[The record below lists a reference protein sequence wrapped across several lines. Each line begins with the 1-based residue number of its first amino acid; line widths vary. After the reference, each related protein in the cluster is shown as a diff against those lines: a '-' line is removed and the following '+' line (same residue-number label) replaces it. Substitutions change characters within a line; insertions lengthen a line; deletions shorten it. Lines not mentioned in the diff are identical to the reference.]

1 LHRLRYMR
9 GSFLMEQSFPL
20 EGRKLVASV
29 SRFGSF
35 TLLLL
40 AVVGLIASFKPIRA
54 GAQENI
60 LRNSN
65 LTLGKDAPESWSTE
79 AWQRGADF
87 TTFNWKHPVGAPG
100 EVEISSIKPN
110 DASWMQKLHLAPGWY
125 HFTAS
130 MRTEGVPTGN
140 TGAYISILEDGI
152 VSDFLYGT
160 NNWRE
165 LGFYLKVGE
174 AGADVELACRVG
186 GFASLNT
193 GKAACRDF
201 RGVKIEA
208 PPEGATHKYEL
219 DLIRGGGIPPP
230 SSGTNNSTLVMVLF
244 VGAIAVLVGV
254 LIWRKSRNAR
264 IAESSDTMLSEER
277 SHIEPR
283 RKIEIALFFVS
294 LLSYAYFYQA
304 ADHSTGARF
313 DLIRAMLERHSLWIE
328 GYAGFNTADI
338 VQLHSHVYSNKAPG
352 GSFTG
357 ILPWV
362 IVTTIL
368 KLFLGP
374 PNGMYWALATYLTTV
389 LCVSLIAAITIVV
402 VYRLALLF
410 GTTHRRAI
418 AVALTLAF
426 ATIMFPYATEF
437 TGEPIAACCV
447 VASFY
452 LLASPEGSA
461 TRAFISGLLAGW
473 ATLCD
478 YPTFILAAALAVYAV
493 SRLGGLRKAWP
504 FAVGAAMVAALL
516 LLYNY
521 LAFGNP
527 LFLSY
532 EAYMLPGN
540 KEWFPEQS
548 VGFAGVTYPKVHLL
562 WDVLFDPQRGL
573 FFCNPVLLL
582 SIPGLVYFSG
592 VKILRAEFFL
602 LSLSIL
608 TFILFNASYGESIIY
623 WGGGTA
629 TGPRHLL
636 SAVPFMVLALAFL
649 PDGLNAI
656 LGAGALVS
664 AFLMLMATAV
674 EPHLPYEYLNPF
686 RDFVWPAYLRGDLA
700 YNKSSYFSG
709 GPIAGDSIAF
719 NLGKFAGWPGAVQL
733 LPLAALWIGA
743 AIYILHT
750 LRAGTLSRAFRFS
763 VAAAT
768 VAIAALFAPPIA
780 GALLDHHEYEGGH
793 GLLGRY
799 YEGSRADAFPPH
811 IRRVDAE
818 INFDSIAQ
826 LGALPPPSVVV
837 WTGEILAPAA
847 GLYRF
852 TIEVDDSGW
861 LKIDD
866 RTVIADPGEIS
877 KMRDTGSIYL
887 STGKHRI
894 ELGERN
900 IWGEASMRLFWQPP
914 GANEEIVPSASLTP
928 RDYEDRLARP

>member
-1 LHRLRYMR
+1 
-9 GSFLMEQSFPL
+9 
-20 EGRKLVASV
+20 VASV

-35 TLLLL
+35 ALLLL
-40 AVVGLIASFKPIRA
+40 AVVGLFAVVKPIRA
-54 GAQENI
+54 CAQEII

-65 LTLGKDAPESWSTE
+65 LILGKDAPDSWSTE

-87 TTFNWKHPVGAPG
+87 TTFNWKHTAGAPG
-100 EVEISSIKPN
+100 EVEISSLKPN
-110 DASWMQKLHLAPGWY
+110 DASWAQKLHLGPGWY

-201 RGVKIEA
+201 RGVKIDA
-208 PPEGATHKYEL
+208 PPEDATHKYEL

-230 SSGTNNSTLVMVLF
+230 SSGTNNNTLVMVLF
-244 VGAIAVLVGV
+244 FAAIAALAGILV
-254 LIWRKSRNAR
+254 WRKSATREAR
-264 IAESSDTMLSEER
+264 IAELLSDPMRSQER

-283 RKIEIALFFVS
+283 RKIEIVLFLVS
-294 LLSYAYFYQA
+294 LLTYAYFYQA

-313 DLIRAMLERHSLWIE
+313 DLIRTMLERHSLWIE

-338 VQLHSHVYSNKAPG
+338 VQLNSHVYSNKAPG

-357 ILPWV
+357 ILPWL

-368 KLFLGP
+368 KPFVGP
-374 PNGMYWALATYLTTV
+374 PSGMYWALATYLTTV
-389 LCVSLIAAITIVV
+389 LSVSVIAAITIVL

-410 GTTHRRAI
+410 GAAQGRAI

-437 TGEPIAACCV
+437 TAEPIAAGCV

-452 LLASPEGSA
+452 LLVLPELTA

-478 YPTFILAAALAVYAV
+478 YPTFILAAAVALYALW
-493 SRLGGLRKAWP
+493 RLGSMRRAWTFGL
-504 FAVGAAMVAALL
+504 GATMVAALL
-516 LLYNY
+516 LAYNY
-521 LAFGNP
+521 LAFGHP

-548 VGFAGVTYPKVHLL
+548 VGFAGVTYPKAKVL
-562 WDVLFDPQRGL
+562 WDILLDPRRGL
-573 FFCNPVLLL
+573 FVCNPVLLL
-582 SIPGLVYFSG
+582 TIPGLVYFARR
-592 VKILRAEFFL
+592 KALRPEFL
-602 LSLSIL
+602 VISSSIIA
-608 TFILFNASYGESIIY
+608 FVLFNSSYGESIIY

-636 SAVPFMVLALAFL
+636 SAVPFMAIALAFL
-649 PDGLNAI
+649 PDGPNAI
-656 LGAGALVS
+656 LCAGTLVS

-700 YNKSSYFSG
+700 YNKSSYFG
-709 GPIAGDSIAF
+709 GPPITGDSVAF
-719 NLGKFAGWPGAVQL
+719 NLGKLMGLPGSLQL
-733 LPLAALWIGA
+733 LPLAAIWVAGALCILKALRERPPKFRMSIAAAAA
-743 AIYILHT
+743 AI
-750 LRAGTLSRAFRFS
+750 
-763 VAAAT
+763 AT
-768 VAIAALFAPPIA
+768 MFVPPIA
-780 GALLDHHEYEGGH
+780 GALLDRHEYKGGH

-799 YEGSRADAFPPH
+799 YEGSLPDAFPPH
-811 IRRVDAE
+811 IRRIDKE
-818 INFDSIAQ
+818 SNFDNLAQ
-826 LGALPPPSVVV
+826 LGALPPPSLVV
-837 WTGEILAPAA
+837 WTGQILAAAA

-866 RTVIADPGEIS
+866 LTVIADPGEIS

-887 STGKHRI
+887 SAGPHRI

-914 GANEEIVPSASLTP
+914 GANQEIVPSTSLTP
-928 RDYEDRLARP
+928 EDYADRRARP

>member
-1 LHRLRYMR
+1 
-9 GSFLMEQSFPL
+9 MEQSSAGGQ
-20 EGRKLVASV
+20 EAVASV

-40 AVVGLIASFKPIRA
+40 AVVGLFAVVKPVRA
-54 GAQENI
+54 CAQENI

-65 LTLGKDAPESWSTE
+65 LTLGKDAPDSWSTE
-79 AWQRGADF
+79 AWQRGTDF
-87 TTFNWKHPVGAPG
+87 TTFNWTHKAGAPG
-100 EVEISSIKPN
+100 EVEISSLKPN
-110 DASWMQKLHLAPGWY
+110 DASWAQKLHLTPGWY

-152 VSDFLYGT
+152 VSDFLYGS

-208 PPEGATHKYEL
+208 PPADATHRYEL

-244 VGAIAVLVGV
+244 AAAIAVLVGI
-254 LIWRKSRNAR
+254 LIWRRSTTRSAR
-264 IAESSDTMLSEER
+264 LAESSDTMQGC

-283 RKIEIALFFVS
+283 RKIEIVLFLVS
-294 LLSYAYFYQA
+294 LLTYAYFYQA
-304 ADHSTGARF
+304 ADHSTAARF

-338 VQLHSHVYSNKAPG
+338 VQLNSHVYSNKAPG

-357 ILPWV
+357 ILPWLV
-362 IVTTIL
+362 VTTIL
-368 KLFLGP
+368 KPFLYP

-389 LCVSLIAAITIVV
+389 LCIGVIAASTNVL

-410 GTTHRRAI
+410 GAVHGRAV

-437 TGEPIAACCV
+437 TAEPIAAGCV
-447 VASFY
+447 VAAFY
-452 LLASPEGSA
+452 LLALPEVSA
-461 TRAFISGLLAGW
+461 ARAFISGLLAGW

-478 YPTFILAAALAVYAV
+478 YPTFILAFAIAVYALWRI
-493 SRLGGLRKAWP
+493 SSMRRAWTFALGAT
-504 FAVGAAMVAALL
+504 MVAALL
-516 LLYNY
+516 LCYNY
-521 LAFGNP
+521 FAFGHP

-540 KEWFPEQS
+540 KDWFPEQS
-548 VGFAGVTYPKVHLL
+548 VGFAGVTYPKAKLL
-562 WDVLFDPQRGL
+562 WDVLLDPQRGL

-582 SIPGLVYFSG
+582 TIPGLVYFARI
-592 VKILRAEFFL
+592 KALRPEFL
-602 LSLSIL
+602 VISSSIIA
-608 TFILFNASYGESIIY
+608 FVLFNSSYGESIIY

-636 SAVPFMVLALAFL
+636 SAVPFMAIALAFL
-649 PDGLNAI
+649 PDGLNGI

-664 AFLMLMATAV
+664 AFMMLMATAV

-700 YNKSSYFSG
+700 YNKSSYFG
-709 GPIAGDSIAF
+709 GPPIAGDSVAF
-719 NLGKFAGWPGAVQL
+719 NLGKLMGLPGALQL
-733 LPLAALWIGA
+733 LPLAAIWVAGA
-743 AIYILHT
+743 LYILNA
-750 LRAGTLSRAFRFS
+750 LREASRKFRMS
-763 VAAAT
+763 IAVAAAA
-768 VAIAALFAPPIA
+768 VAIATLFTPPMA
-780 GALLDHHEYEGGH
+780 GALLDRHEYQRGH

-799 YEGSRADAFPPH
+799 YEGSRPDAFPPH
-811 IRRVDAE
+811 IRRIDKE
-818 INFDSIAQ
+818 INFDNLAQ

-837 WTGEILAPAA
+837 WTGEILAPAV

-866 RTVIADPGEIS
+866 LTVIADPGEIS

-887 STGKHRI
+887 STGSHRI

-914 GANEEIVPSASLTP
+914 GAGQELVPSASLTP